1 MIEARYHVYD
11 SAVLDA
17 PIEEV
22 WQEVRDITKLIPVV
36 FGDNVKE
43 YGYVEG
49 GSAEKVPSRFAFT
62 LVSGESSLEEVVAR
76 SETEHT
82 VTYRLYGQLFGIER
96 YTGTYRLRRIT
107 TEPGKTFL
115 EFPREFGVAAGH
127 DPAQVVPTIAALTAK
142 EVAAIKAYFA
152 KRRRAA

>member
-22 WQEVRDITKLIPVV
+22 WQEIRDVTKLIPIV
-36 FGDNVKE
+36 FGDSVKE
-43 YGYVEG
+43 YGYVDG

-62 LVSGESSLEEVVAR
+62 LASGERSVEEVVAR
-76 SETEHT
+76 SETERS
-82 VTYRLYGQLFGIER
+82 VTYRLHGQIFGIEG

-115 EFPREFGVAAGH
+115 EFPREFGVAAGN
-127 DPAQVVPTIAALTAK
+127 DPAQVVPSLAALTAK
-142 EVAAIKAYFA
+142 EVATIKAYFT

>member
-22 WQEVRDITKLIPVV
+22 WQEVRDITNLVPIL
-36 FGDNVKE
+36 FGDSVKE
-43 YGYVEG
+43 YGYVDG

-62 LVSGESSLEEVVAR
+62 LTSGERSLEEVIAR
-76 SETEHT
+76 SEIEHS
-82 VTYRLYGQLFGIER
+82 VTYRIHGQIFGIEK
-96 YTGTYRLRRIT
+96 YIGTYRLRRIT
-107 TEPGKTFL
+107 TEPDKTFL

-127 DPAQVVPTIAALTAK
+127 DPNKVVPAIAALTAK
-142 EVAAIKAYFA
+142 EVATLKAYFA